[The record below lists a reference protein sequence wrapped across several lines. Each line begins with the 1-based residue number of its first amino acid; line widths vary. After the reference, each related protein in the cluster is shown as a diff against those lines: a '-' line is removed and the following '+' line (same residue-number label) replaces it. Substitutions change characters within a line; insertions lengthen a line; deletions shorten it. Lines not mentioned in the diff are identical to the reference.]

1 MEEVQEYA
9 KHIARCMLSILWGV
23 SARKT
28 SVYIPKP
35 FWEIGQGFD
44 ESLWAG

>member
-1 MEEVQEYA
+1 MDEMQEYA
-9 KHIARCMLSILWGV
+9 KHIARWMLAISRGI

-35 FWEIGQGFD
+35 FWEIGQD
-44 ESLWAG
+44 VEESLWGG